1 MHLSLLQILSI
12 CIFGRSCV
20 NCRVFFLV
28 IYIVNFCWA
37 NFWRYIH
44 AYDSCV
50 VKVWRWM
57 RFINQVTLI
66 RQFSRFLVQIS
77 LLTLFYLR
85 ICWIYPY
92 VLELFCDFVSIFPD
106 SVRILLWLV
115 TSLRIN
121 SSLASVKHFIIINEI
136 LKTRK
141 RILQSFIWKVQRI
154 VYKVGFTRQNIQRK
168 NKLSVLP

>member
-1 MHLSLLQILSI
+1 
-12 CIFGRSCV
+12 
-20 NCRVFFLV
+20 
-28 IYIVNFCWA
+28 
-37 NFWRYIH
+37 
-44 AYDSCV
+44 
-50 VKVWRWM
+50 
-57 RFINQVTLI
+57 
-66 RQFSRFLVQIS
+66 LVQIS

-154 VYKVGFTRQNIQRK
+154 VYKVGFTRQNIQRT